1 MKEKKRLWSGYKVYR
16 KGYQTELRLVK
27 LLEGHGWFAT
37 RVPRSGK
44 GLRPDVIAIK
54 AGRILILEVKRR
66 KYVSVV
72 YLPKTEVESLLDI
85 ARTVGGEAYVAVWGW
100 RQHYWGFKPLERY
113 TKETKT
119 HYVYGRR
126 PRWMTLEEVV
136 SPAR

>member
-1 MKEKKRLWSGYKVYR
+1 MTEKKRLWSGYKVYQR
-16 KGYQTELRLVK
+16 GYQTEMRLVK
-27 LLEGHGWFAT
+27 LLQKEGYFAT

-44 GLRPDVIAIK
+44 GLRPDVIAIRH
-54 AGRILILEVKRR
+54 GRILLFEVKRR
-66 KYVSVV
+66 KYVGVV
-72 YLPKTEVESLLDI
+72 YLRKEEVEKLLDI
-85 ARTVGGEAYVAVWGW
+85 ANIVDGDAYLAVWGW

-126 PRWMTLEEVV
+126 PRWMMFEEVV